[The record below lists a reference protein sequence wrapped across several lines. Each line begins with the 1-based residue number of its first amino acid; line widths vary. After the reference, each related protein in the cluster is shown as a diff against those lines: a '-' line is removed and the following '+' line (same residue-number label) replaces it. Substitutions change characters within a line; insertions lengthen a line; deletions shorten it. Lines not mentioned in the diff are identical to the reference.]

1 MIPRTAQFGLLL
13 IAIAFCAVALPGCA
27 NCRLPQIDPSGERLF
42 VDPAAATRP
51 SFREVPP
58 ANGPARRT
66 ELILTPRETV
76 APVGSEVILLAGV
89 RGPDEYLRTNERVEW
104 MIDPGS
110 VGQFVDLD
118 KGSWTDPFV
127 GDFVKAEK
135 IDNTYV
141 VNTTSR
147 RFIELTRGTPE
158 KKDHVQVLKGQA
170 WVTLT
175 SAREGTSDVTV
186 YCPGVSPWEARTE
199 LCQVHWVDAS
209 WAFPSVVIAQA
220 GGRQRLTT
228 TVSRQTDNTPRCGW
242 IVRYEIV
249 EGPPAGF
256 APDGSQV
263 VEVTT
268 DSQGKAEVDLFQR
281 QAQPGTSKVSIQV
294 IRPAGLGCPDRRVVM
309 AQSCLAQTWSAP
321 DLAVQVLGAS
331 VGSVGTN
338 LGFRIEVRNPG
349 DMAVEGVV
357 LNMPVPPGLTPVSA
371 TPNSETTGSTL
382 RWTQPRLAPGEQRSI
397 AVDLRPERAG
407 RFEVCAEATAA
418 SGLSARGCAN
428 LDVGTA
434 DLAMEVTGPTEATKG
449 DSVTHRILVSNRSR
463 VPATAL
469 VITDTRDT
477 GLGHEISTRQIR
489 KSLGNLGPMQSQ
501 EVLITFRALEV
512 GQQCH
517 TVQVTGAG
525 GLNASR
531 RVCIQV
537 SEPAASTPAPSPA
550 QPYSPWNEPG
560 PLPGDS
566 QQPPATTQETP
577 PLAPQIPYTEPPQVP
592 ASAPAFEIQGYFANL
607 DSEKIRS
614 ATAGDEVLL
623 ILEVIS
629 SEDQDLSGLT
639 VSVETDRF
647 FEATQASGGHKR
659 EGSRITWQG
668 QQVSA
673 GALGRFAVKCKCLE
687 AVPSAGFRGTISDS
701 TGQQKSVE
709 AYLSIMAST
718 EPAPGETQPQPPVT
732 TPSLKL
738 TLSTASNPARQGS
751 TFIYQVFVTNQSYT
765 EDRNISLAV
774 AFPAELTPLRWQTI
788 PSPQDIT
795 GNKVI
800 FAPIASMKAREQR
813 EFYIRVKANQAIPE
827 CEISAAA
834 ASENCPNGVYSSG
847 FLRVVEP

>member
-1 MIPRTAQFGLLL
+1 MIRRTAQFGLLL
-13 IAIAFCAVALPGCA
+13 IAFALCAIAVQGCA

-42 VDPAAATRP
+42 VDPATASRP
-51 SFREVPP
+51 NFREVPP
-58 ANGPARRT
+58 ANGKPRRT

-104 MIDPGS
+104 MIDSGS
-110 VGQFVDLD
+110 VGQFVDLN

-127 GDFVKAEK
+127 GDFVKAQK

-147 RFIELTRGTPE
+147 QFLELTRGTPE
-158 KKDHVQVLKGQA
+158 KKEHVQVLKGQA

-186 YCPGVSPWEARTE
+186 YCPAVSPWEARTE

-209 WAFPSVVIAQA
+209 WTFPSVAIAQA

-242 IVRYEIV
+242 IVRYKIEG
-249 EGPPAGF
+249 GPPAGF
-256 APDGSQV
+256 APDGSQM

-268 DSQGKAEVDLFQR
+268 DSQGKAEVDLFQS
-281 QAQPGTSKVSIQV
+281 QPQPGTSKVSIQV
-294 IRPAGLGCPDRRVVM
+294 IRPEGLGCPNRRVVM

-338 LGFRIEVRNPG
+338 LGFRVEVRNPG
-349 DMAVEGVV
+349 DMAVEGVA
-357 LNMPVPPGLTPVSA
+357 LSIPVPPGLTPVSA
-371 TPNSETTGSTL
+371 TPSSETTGSTL
-382 RWTQPRLAPGEQRSI
+382 RWTLPRLAAGEVRSI

-407 RFEVCAEATAA
+407 QFELCAEATAA

-428 LDVGTA
+428 LAVETA
-434 DLAMEVTGPTEATKG
+434 DLVVEVTGPTEAAKG

-469 VITDTRDT
+469 VITDTRDA
-477 GLGHEISTRQIR
+477 GLGHDVSTPQIR
-489 KSLGNLGPMQSQ
+489 KSLGNLGAMQSQ
-501 EVLITFRALEV
+501 EVLITFRALEL

-525 GLNASR
+525 GLNARR
-531 RVCIQV
+531 RVCVQV
-537 SEPAASTPAPSPA
+537 RQPAPSAPVPSPA
-550 QPYSPWNEPG
+550 QPSSPWNEPS

-566 QQPPATTQETP
+566 QQPPAATQETP
-577 PLAPQIPYTEPPQVP
+577 PSAPQIPYTEPPQAP
-592 ASAPAFEIQGYFANL
+592 ASAPEFAIQAYFANL

-614 ATAGDEVLL
+614 ASVGDEVLL
-623 ILEVIS
+623 FLEVIS
-629 SEDQDLSGLT
+629 SDNQDLSGLA
-639 VSVETDRF
+639 VSVEIDSS
-647 FEATQASGGHKR
+647 FEATLASGGNKR
-659 EGSRITWQG
+659 EGSRITWRD

-701 TGQQKSVE
+701 TGQQKSVD
-709 AYLSIMAST
+709 AYLSVVAST
-718 EPAPGETQPQPPVT
+718 APAPGETSQEPDT
-732 TPSLKL
+732 TSNLKL
-738 TLSTASNPARQGS
+738 TLSTASNPARQGD
-751 TFIYQVFVTNQSYT
+751 TFIYQVFVTNESYT
-765 EDRNISLAV
+765 EDRNIDVAV
-774 AFPAELTPLRWQTI
+774 AFPPGLTPYLWRTM
-788 PSPQDIT
+788 PSPKGIANNT
-795 GNKVI
+795 VE
-800 FAPIASMKAREQR
+800 FAPIASLPGREQLK
-813 EFYIRVKANQAIPE
+813 YSIRVKADKVGTQY
-827 CEISAAA
+827 EISAAVR
-834 ASENCPNGVYSSG
+834 SDNCPNGEFANG
-847 FLRVVEP
+847 FLDVTQP